1 MQQSAV
7 RTESRIERY
16 SWMTLA
22 SSALLGVISALI
34 TTMPPVS
41 WFWNPVYESA
51 YSIMGAWGVTWVGFN
66 VLALIVTLIPYRR
79 HERWA
84 WFTLWILPLGWVSQ
98 FVLLPDVS
106 YLMFAFLTTI
116 GLVLPYRRFFTRAE
130 KDELV

>member
-1 MQQSAV
+1 
-7 RTESRIERY
+7 
-16 SWMTLA
+16 MTLA
-22 SSALLGVISALI
+22 ASALLGVISALI
-34 TTMPPVS
+34 TTMPPIS

-116 GLVLPYRRFFTRAE
+116 GLGIALPKVLLSCGERRTGQ
-130 KDELV
+130 KSKSSELSPRGGR